1 MKIGIDVD
9 GVIFDFE
16 KELRTKAEL
25 YDLLVLNGTGIKD
38 NSKFNLEERYHW
50 NKVDGENFI
59 NKYSIEVSKKVNIIP
74 GAKEVINLLER
85 DGHELIIISSRG
97 YDNIEMQQIAENR
110 LKEENLMFQKYYWK
124 VLDKLNICLKEQIDL
139 MIDDT
144 YEICKRLSEMRINT
158 VYLRDVGKKKLDEND
173 YLKEVNSW
181 GEIYR
186 YIYNKSIYN
195 YKR

>member
-38 NSKFNLEERYHW
+38 KSKFNLEERYCW
-50 NKVDGENFI
+50 SKEDGENFI
-59 NKYSIEVSKKVNIIP
+59 NKYFTEVSKRVNIMP
-74 GAKEVINLLER
+74 GAKDVINLLKN
-85 DGHELIIISSRG
+85 DKHELIIISSRG

-110 LKEENLMFQKYYWK
+110 LKEENLTFQKYYWK
-124 VLDKLNICLKEQIDL
+124 ILNKLDICLKEKINF
-139 MIDDT
+139 MIDDN
-144 YEICKRLSEMRINT
+144 YEICKRLSEKGVNT
-158 VYLRDVGKKKLDEND
+158 IYLRDTGKKKLEENN
-173 YLKEVNSW
+173 YLKEFNSW

-186 YIYNKSIYN
+186 YIYNSYN